1 MSGHAILMSL
11 LVFFSTA
18 AGMFLAAWISTRG
31 FEKALV
37 ETMNDPDLFA
47 EQKKESAATNLV
59 QKSSQ

>member
-47 EQKKESAATNLV
+47 EQKKESAA
-59 QKSSQ
+59 